1 MGNCMLVALGFG
13 TRKPWYNDMIS
24 MVVEKEKKDL
34 RQTLLEK
41 LLSLTSDE
49 LKRRSKNVQKRLSN
63 LPIYKEAKVIMAYYP
78 LKGEVDI
85 LGMIRKAHMKRF
97 CFPVMDLKTKGLR
110 AFEVTDLDKDFIVGP
125 YGVREPNTEITKEV
139 DIKEIDM
146 VIVPGLGFDR
156 ARNRLGRGA
165 GFYDRFLKKIKPPTM
180 KVGIAFDCQILESLP
195 IHQSLDET
203 VDVVVGENFQI

>member
-1 MGNCMLVALGFG
+1 
-13 TRKPWYNDMIS
+13 MI

-34 RQTLLEK
+34 RQMLLER
-41 LLSLTSDE
+41 LLSLTREE

-78 LKGEVDI
+78 LRGEVDI
-85 LGMIRKAHMKRF
+85 LGMIRKAINKRF
-97 CFPVMDLKTKGLR
+97 CFPVMDLVTGDLR
-110 AFEVTDLDKDFIVGP
+110 AFEVTNFDEDFIIGP
-125 YGVREPNTEITKEV
+125 HGVREPNTAKTKEV

-165 GFYDRFLKKIKPPTM
+165 GFYDRFLKKTKPPII
-180 KVGIAFDCQILESLP
+180 KVGIAFDCQILERLP

-203 VDVVVGENFQI
+203 VDIVVGENFQI